1 MTTSL
6 LDPEHTT
13 IAKKLIESMFP
24 QTFNIANQ
32 HGNTALIKASYIGQT
47 EIVEE
52 LIKVSAKHGIYL
64 ETQNKEGDTALHVA
78 ASSILNQ
85 PVTYGHAALLPSC
98 VRV

>member
-1 MTTSL
+1 MPTSL

-24 QTFNIANQ
+24 QTFNLANQ

-52 LIKVSAKHGIYL
+52 LIKVSAKHDINL
-64 ETQNKEGDTALHVA
+64 EIQNKEGDTALHVA
-78 ASSILNQ
+78 ASSIQN
-85 PVTYGHAALLPSC
+85 YINS
-98 VRV
+98 